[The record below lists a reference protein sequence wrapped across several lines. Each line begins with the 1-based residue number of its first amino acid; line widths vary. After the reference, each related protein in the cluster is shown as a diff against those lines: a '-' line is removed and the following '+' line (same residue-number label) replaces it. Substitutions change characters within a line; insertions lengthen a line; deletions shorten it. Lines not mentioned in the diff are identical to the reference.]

1 MMENY
6 VVKMKSV
13 YLVHIILHN
22 FKAVYQLNSKKL
34 T

>member
-1 MMENY
+1 MMEND
-6 VVKMKSV
+6 VVKLKSV

-22 FKAVYQLNSKKL
+22 FNAVYQLNSNKL